1 MTRDDAIDECARTR
15 KGDGMRKIFVLPLAG
30 LLALTVAAPAMAGP
44 NVSNTSGSL
53 TLAQGGWKS
62 WDDATQSSSY
72 GEFTVAREDNGDVFA
87 QVMTS
92 TAAYVQCTGQ
102 GTPDDPDDDT
112 FGAIGSNLYGYGPAS
127 LTIDKNYGSATA
139 AGTLEAGRETFN
151 DCTGEYGWEDVSSVD
166 FTLALTASSGTI
178 RETGRGS
185 FKIPGEFNGHSSY
198 KAIYR
203 YAEGTLALDG
213 GTNEVYG
220 QVGKVSW
227 TDHSNG

>member
-1 MTRDDAIDECARTR
+1 
-15 KGDGMRKIFVLPLAG
+15 MRKILVLPLAG

-53 TLAQGGWKS
+53 TIAQGGWKG
-62 WDDATQSSSY
+62 WDDTTQSSTY
-72 GEFTVAREDNGDVFA
+72 GDITVVREDNGDVSA
-87 QVMTS
+87 QVVS
-92 TAAYVQCTGQ
+92 SSQAYVQCTGEA
-102 GTPDDPDDDT
+102 TPDDPDDDT
-112 FGAIGSNLYGYGPAS
+112 YGAIGSNLYGYGPAS
-127 LTIDKNYGSATA
+127 LTIDKSYASATA

-151 DCTGEYGWEDVSSVD
+151 DCTGEYGWEDLSSVD
-166 FTLALTASSGTI
+166 FRLALTASSATI

-185 FKIPGEFNGHSSY
+185 FKIPSEFNGHSSY

-203 YAEGTLALDG
+203 YAAGTLALSG

-220 QVGKVSW
+220 QIGKVSW